1 MKKQT
6 VIFVLLLALNF
17 VFGTAACSAEPAGD
31 ETMTTA
37 PETTLTIETEDLT
50 FKDELPETDYGGYE
64 FRVVTGIHG
73 TYLISTFSVESESGD
88 TLDDVLFRRNTKLEE
103 RFNIKFKENV
113 LNDIFKVNDEV
124 KKTTTA
130 GDDAYDLAM
139 MIDRYALTAG
149 INGQLYS
156 YNDLPYI
163 NFEKGYW
170 DQNMSRDFS
179 IGDKLFFTSGAD
191 NLVFFSSITHLVFNK
206 VMAAD
211 FNLESPY
218 NLVRGGKWTF
228 ETFFGM
234 MSDVTAD
241 LDGDGTFSDTDQ
253 YGIVATNNMFWPN
266 LWINSGYKLV
276 EKDEDDMPYF
286 NIPGNDGF
294 VSILQTIHDYGYGGD
309 SKAVF
314 LIGRD
319 KVTNYTTTGSAYNL
333 SMVMFTAG
341 RSLFC
346 GASLVTILDTRGM
359 DDDFG
364 IIPYPA
370 LNEVSAGTAYGCRT
384 FGGFPYVVP
393 VTNSDLSRTSMV
405 MEALASESYQN
416 VRPALYDILLK
427 TKVSRDAESE
437 EMLDMMLANRIT
449 DLGESYWWDTI
460 ESKFEAMYA
469 TKNLK
474 LASDI
479 EKVTPLA
486 VKEIDK
492 AIEFFAQ
499 LG

>member
-1 MKKQT
+1 MKKAMC
-6 VIFVLLLALNF
+6 IPAFILALIMI
-17 VFGTAACSAEPAGD
+17 FGTAACSGKSDTEKVVTMPSDTTVTAES
-31 ETMTTA
+31 
-37 PETTLTIETEDLT
+37 EDLT
-50 FKDELPETDYGGYE
+50 YKDELPEEDFEGYE

-73 TYLISTFSVESESGD
+73 TYLISAFSADSESGD
-88 TLDDVLFRRNTKLEE
+88 TLNDVLYRRNIKLEE
-103 RFNIKFKENV
+103 RFNFKFKENV
-113 LNDIFKVNDEV
+113 MKDIFNVNDEI

-149 INGQLYS
+149 IEGQLYS

-163 NFEKGYW
+163 NLDKGYW

-179 IGDKLFFTSGAD
+179 IGNKLFFTSGAD

-206 VMAAD
+206 VMASD
-211 FNLESPY
+211 YNLENPY
-218 NLVRGGKWTF
+218 DLIHNGKWTF

-241 LDGDGTFSDTDQ
+241 LDGDGKYTDTDQ
-253 YGIVATNNMFWPN
+253 YGIVATNNMFWPT

-276 EKDEDDMPYF
+276 EKDEFDMPYF

-294 VSILQTIHDYGYGGD
+294 ASILQSIHDYGYGGD
-309 SKAVF
+309 SKSVF

-319 KVTNYTTTGSAYNL
+319 KVTSYTTAGSSYNL
-333 SMVMFTAG
+333 AMVMFTAG

-359 DDDFG
+359 DNDFG
-364 IIPYPA
+364 IIPYPSQ
-370 LNEVSAGTAYGCRT
+370 NEVDAGTAYGCRT

-393 VTNSDLSRTSMV
+393 VTNSDLTRTSII
-405 MEALASESYQN
+405 MEALACESYQS

-427 TKVSRDAESE
+427 TKVSRDTESE
-437 EMLDMMLANRIT
+437 EMLDMMLSHRIT
-449 DLGESYWWDTI
+449 DLGESYWWDNI
-460 ESKFEAMYA
+460 ESKFEKMYE
-469 TKNLK
+469 TGNLS
-474 LASDI
+474 LASSI
-479 EKVTPLA
+479 EKLTPKA
-486 VKEIDK
+486 QESIDT
-492 AIEFFAQ
+492 AIEFFGK

>member
-1 MKKQT
+1 MRKKT
-6 VIFVLLLALNF
+6 SIPAFFLALIMIF
-17 VFGTAACSAEPAGD
+17 SVSACSAEPDSDAAV
-31 ETMTTA
+31 TTA
-37 PETTLTIETEDLT
+37 SDTTQAAETEDLT
-50 FKDELPETDYGGYE
+50 YRDEIPETDYDGYE
-64 FRVVTGIHG
+64 FRIVTGIHG
-73 TYLISTFSVESESGD
+73 TYLISTFSVESETGD
-88 TLDDVLFRRNTKLEE
+88 TLDDVLYRRNTKLEE
-103 RFNIKFKENV
+103 RFNIKFNENV

-170 DQNMSRDFS
+170 DQNMSKDFS
-179 IGDKLFFTSGAD
+179 IGNKLFFTSGAD

-206 VMAAD
+206 IMSAD
-211 FNLESPY
+211 YNLESPY
-218 NLVRGGKWTF
+218 DLVRDGKWTF
-228 ETFFGM
+228 DTFFGM

-241 LDGDGTFSDTDQ
+241 LDGDGKFSDTDQ
-253 YGIVATNNMFWPN
+253 YGVVATNNMFWPN

-276 EKDEDDMPYF
+276 EKDDDDMPYF

-294 VSILQTIHDYGYGGD
+294 ISILQTIHDYGYGGD
-309 SKAVF
+309 SKSVF

-319 KVTNYTTTGSAYNL
+319 KVTSYTTTGSMYNL
-333 SMVMFTAG
+333 AMVMFTAG

-370 LNEVSAGTAYGCRT
+370 QNGVPAGTAYGCRT

-393 VTNSDLSRTSMV
+393 VTNADLTRTSMI
-405 MEALASESYQN
+405 MEALASESYQSI
-416 VRPALYDILLK
+416 RPALYDILLK

-437 EMLDMMLANRIT
+437 AMLDMMLANRIT

-486 VKEIDK
+486 TKEIDK
-492 AIEFFAQ
+492 AIEFFGKLA
-499 LG
+499 